1 MDWYMVTSFCA
12 CAKPLGG
19 LYKWLPNNGGVKV
32 AFAWIP
38 TLRLAFQ
45 RQCCDAADEKR
56 LSTSLTR
63 TRNQVSTNAPN
74 YCSREAK
81 IEQLH
86 QSCQPT
92 PSSFEALGYSTAHS
106 FNIFSHFSTV
116 CRLCCSL
123 LFFCKDQYW
132 YLLCD
137 GE

>member
-1 MDWYMVTSFCA
+1 MVTSLCA
-12 CAKPLGG
+12 CAKPSGG

-63 TRNQVSTNAPN
+63 RRNQMSSNTPN
-74 YCSREAK
+74 YCSRERKSNSYTKVASRRLPALSAR
-81 IEQLH
+81 ILYSPQFQHFL
-86 QSCQPT
+86 
-92 PSSFEALGYSTAHS
+92 SFLNSLQAL
-106 FNIFSHFSTV
+106 
-116 CRLCCSL
+116 LLLSL

-132 YLLCD
+132 YLCD